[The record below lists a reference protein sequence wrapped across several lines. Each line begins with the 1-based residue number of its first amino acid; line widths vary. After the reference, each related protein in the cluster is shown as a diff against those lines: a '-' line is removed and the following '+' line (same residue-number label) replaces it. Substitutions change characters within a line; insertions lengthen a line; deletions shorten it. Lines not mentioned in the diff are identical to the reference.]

1 MKPLGFSYMHLSNKK
16 IYLDKNVAAVA
27 AAASSS
33 VCPMNRLIET
43 EKQTET
49 ELERNRGSMKC
60 YTKK

>member
-16 IYLDKNVAAVA
+16 IYLDKKNVAAVA

-43 EKQTET
+43 EKQTEKQRK
-49 ELERNRGSMKC
+49 LEILVTF
-60 YTKK
+60 Y